1 VLAVPISPEAHVR
14 AHLAIANAYLQISV
28 KEREA
33 ARLLIERHGLHERF
47 TEELGRLHATFDRQ
61 LTREQRLL
69 SAWRDSA
76 SDLLDEARRAAII
89 EHLLQDRAINK
100 SAYAE
105 LCGLSPATASKH
117 LSALAERGLLE
128 QTGKGPSTRYLLA
141 S

>member
-1 VLAVPISPEAHVR
+1 MR

-61 LTREQRLL
+61 LTREQRVLV
-69 SAWRDSA
+69 SWRQQA
-76 SDLLDEARRAAII
+76 SDLLDDARRSAFV
-89 EHLLQDRAINK
+89 ERLLRDGSINK

-105 LCGLSPATASKH
+105 LCGVSPATASKH
-117 LSALAERGLLE
+117 LSALTERGLLK
-128 QTGKGPSTRYLLA
+128 QIGKGPSTRYLLA
-141 S
+141 D